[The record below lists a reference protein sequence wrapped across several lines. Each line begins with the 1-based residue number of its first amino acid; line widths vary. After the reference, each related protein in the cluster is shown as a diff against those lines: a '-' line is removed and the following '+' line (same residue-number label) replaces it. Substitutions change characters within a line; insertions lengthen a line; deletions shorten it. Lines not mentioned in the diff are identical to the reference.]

1 MPAKKID
8 LNTCSLTLDEGGIV
22 NLHLYKDQT
31 INSDQIRDIF
41 ETIHKEMSEA
51 RCLLVTADEK
61 ATLDQEA
68 RDLVSQGSITEQI
81 IADAIVPKHY
91 SHQMAANFF
100 VRYNQPQRPTKLF
113 KTEEEAREWLM
124 GFIN

>member
-8 LNTCSLTLDEGGIV
+8 LKTCSLTLDEGGIV

-31 INSDQIRDIF
+31 IDPDQIKAIF
-41 ETIHKEMSEA
+41 DTIHMEMPEG

-61 ATLDQEA
+61 ATLNQEA
-68 RDLVSQGSITEQI
+68 RDLVSQGSITDQI
-81 IADAIVPKHY
+81 VADAIVTKHY
-91 SHQMAANFF
+91 SHQMTANFF
-100 VRYNQPQRPTKLF
+100 VRFNQPQRPTQLF